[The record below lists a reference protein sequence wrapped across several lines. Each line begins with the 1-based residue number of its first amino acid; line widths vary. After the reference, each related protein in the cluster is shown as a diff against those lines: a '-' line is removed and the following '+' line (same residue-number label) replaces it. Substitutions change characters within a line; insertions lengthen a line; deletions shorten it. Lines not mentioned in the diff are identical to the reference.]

1 MSNKSKDFMMGQ
13 LVESVQ
19 GMEKRVSDIKTDVTD
34 GMKDIKTKLTK
45 MNEGLEVKDQAYGKR
60 FSRLEAW
67 RNRFIG
73 GMAVLATPVIVIIIA
88 FLMNK
93 YL

>member
-34 GMKDIKTKLTK
+34 GIKDIKTKLTK
-45 MNEGLEVKDQAYGKR
+45 MNEGLESKDQAYGKR
-60 FSRLEAW
+60 FSRLESW

-73 GMAVLATPVIVIIIA
+73 GMAVLAAMIPIIV
-88 FLMNK
+88 FVMNNYK
-93 YL
+93 

>member
-1 MSNKSKDFMMGQ
+1 MASKSKDFLMGQ

-19 GMEKRVSDIKTDVTD
+19 GMEKRVNDIKTDLTE
-34 GMKDIKTKLTK
+34 GLKDIKTKLTK
-45 MNEGLEVKDQAYGKR
+45 MNEGFEVKDQAYGKR
-60 FSRLEAW
+60 FGKLEAW

-73 GMAVLATPVIVIIIA
+73 GMAVLAAPVIVIIIA

-93 YL
+93 FL

>member
-1 MSNKSKDFMMGQ
+1 MGGKSKDFMMGQ

-19 GMEKRVSDIKTDVTD
+19 GMEQRVKDIKTDVTD

-45 MNEGLEVKDQAYGKR
+45 MNEGLEVKDQAYGRR

-67 RNRFIG
+67 RNRFLG
-73 GMAVLATPVIVIIIA
+73 GMAVIIAMIPVIV
-88 FLMNK
+88 FVMNR
-93 YL
+93 YQ